1 MAVQIKMRT
10 SFLVVYLNL
19 AGALAPLL
27 VNVHDVVE
35 SVWIQVA
42 YGVLVGQDEL
52 RVVPESLAVVL
63 LSELVPLCTEAL
75 RHQGRVRSL
84 GPGFHT

>member
-35 SVWIQVA
+35 SVWIQVPN
-42 YGVLVGQDEL
+42 GILVGHDER
-52 RVVPESLAVVL
+52 RVVPERLAVAL
-63 LSELVPLCTEAL
+63 L
-75 RHQGRVRSL
+75 G
-84 GPGFHT
+84 

>member
-10 SFLVVYLNL
+10 SFLVVNLNL

-27 VNVHDVVE
+27 VDVHDVVE

-42 YGVLVGQDEL
+42 YGVLVGHDER

-75 RHQGRVRSL
+75 WHQGHVRSL
-84 GPGFHT
+84 GPGFHS